1 MILKLLLGLLLMLG
15 VAFAEVIDL
24 EQLISELNQQ
34 PVPQTIPKLPVYQL
48 SNTSYRMLGDN
59 NLFDEGRLDE
69 SGEENYLQQY
79 NLSQLQMVGFLNYA
93 KIDYA
98 FIKTPYETL
107 RVKVGDTIQNGKVVA
122 INKTSLEIIER
133 QVEGERTYDKKI
145 FLQLNESKN
154 KKLPKL
160 QIK

>member
-1 MILKLLLGLLLMLG
+1 MISKLLLGLLLMLG
-15 VAFAEVIDL
+15 VAFADIVDL
-24 EQLISELNQQ
+24 EQLISDLNQL
-34 PVPQTIPKLPVYQL
+34 PAPQTIPALPVYQL

-59 NLFDEGRLDE
+59 NLFDSGRIGE

-93 KIDYA
+93 KTNYA

-107 RVKVGDTIQNGKVVA
+107 RVKVGDMIQSGKVMM

-133 QVEGERTYDKKI
+133 QVEGERTYDKRI
-145 FLQLNESKN
+145 LLQLNESKN

-160 QIK
+160 

>member
-1 MILKLLLGLLLMLG
+1 MISKLLLGLLLMLG
-15 VAFAEVIDL
+15 TAFAEVIDL
-24 EQLISELNQQ
+24 EQLINELNQR

-59 NLFDEGRLDE
+59 NLSD
-69 SGEENYLQQY
+69 SGDENYLQQY